1 MNNQARGNSRRGRF
15 RRGRGQYF
23 MGNMGHPQNGGVPGQ
38 APVPFPPHPPP
49 PVVAYPAFGQVPYA
63 MPPQPCI
70 CPPYAPVMYQNAVPP
85 GYYPFANPVPAYVP
99 LPPQGQV
106 NQAAQGQVH
115 MPPPPQGQVYQ
126 AAQAPVQYH
135 GPSLSRRHRGRA
147 QARGRG
153 NGRGNRGQPN
163 RHQVGRRHRGRVQAR
178 GRVNGRGRRGQP
190 NRRQVGR
197 ENSSARQA
205 AQVAQERLPEA
216 GVAQRNSLAA
226 LPVPFEQNS
235 DLDSRGIKQED
246 TEDQST
252 RVAQN
257 IGFTEIK
264 REPVIKQE
272 PQ

>member
-1 MNNQARGNSRRGRF
+1 MNNQARGNSRRGQF

-23 MGNMGHPQNGGVPGQ
+23 IGNMGHPQNGGFPGQ
-38 APVPFPPHPPP
+38 APVPFPPPPPPP
-49 PVVAYPAFGQVPYA
+49 PVVAYPAYGQVPYA
-63 MPPQPCI
+63 MPPQPYI
-70 CPPYAPVMYQNAVPP
+70 YPPYAPVMYQNSVPP
-85 GYYPFANPVPAYVP
+85 GYYPYANPVPAYV
-99 LPPQGQV
+99 
-106 NQAAQGQVH
+106 
-115 MPPPPQGQVYQ
+115 PPPPQGQVYQ
-126 AAQAPVQYH
+126 AAQAPGQYH
-135 GPSLSRRHRGRA
+135 GPSLS
-147 QARGRG
+147 
-153 NGRGNRGQPN
+153 
-163 RHQVGRRHRGRVQAR
+163 RRHRGRVQAR

-235 DLDSRGIKQED
+235 DLDSRGVKQED